1 MTGEMFAAFCV
12 SWASITLLAY
22 VMYRVELAG
31 KRTDANLRELREALA
46 AVSSG
51 EKYVAAAY
59 GVFVVVVLVWVAIL
73 AAKLS
78 RLERETG
85 ELAQLAR
92 ARAGGRPGRWLSCS
106 SGPR

>member
-1 MTGEMFAAFCV
+1 M
-12 SWASITLLAY
+12 
-22 VMYRVELAG
+22 
-31 KRTDANLRELREALA
+31 
-46 AVSSG
+46 SSG

-85 ELAQLAR
+85 ELARLAQ
-92 ARAGGRPGRWLSCS
+92 ARPATGQ
-106 SGPR
+106 PRDG